1 MHVKIK
7 LHLVQRCLQITAV
20 LLISSAIPPER
31 DALRFATPLRA
42 QPVPPTLIPPPR
54 PETAP
59 LPARPTTPPL
69 PPDNNLLHPPTA
81 PTPGVETLPAT
92 APGIIT
98 VKQFRFVG
106 NTAFS
111 SKRLAQVLAGFT
123 NRPIAFAD
131 LFKARSAINEFYV
144 SHGYITSGALLP
156 SQTLRGG
163 VITIQV
169 VEGKLERIEVR
180 GVRRL
185 SRNYV
190 RSRLRLAAS
199 KALNQNRLL
208 EALQLLQLNPLIK
221 NISAKLSAGTSPNTS
236 VLEVQVTE
244 AKTFSTQA
252 IIDNNR
258 PPSVGSFER
267 GLQLN
272 QANLLGL
279 GDSLS
284 AGYTNTDGTNNLN
297 AFYTLPFNPRNGT
310 FSFYYGAT
318 WSHVI
323 VSPFNRLNINVN
335 YRYYEATLRQPLI
348 QTPTQEFALGL
359 TGSRRES
366 DSNFLG
372 TSEFASLISP
382 GADNR
387 GRTRISALR
396 FFQEW
401 TKRNK
406 SSVLAARS
414 QFSLGIGALD
424 ATIHRSA
431 PDSRFFSW
439 QGQGQWARLLAPDTL
454 LVVRGDIQLASRPL
468 VPLEQFGL
476 GGIETVRGYPQ
487 SYLLTDNAVLGSIEL
502 RLPIFRAPRG
512 GAVLQL
518 VPSFDIANGWNN
530 SASSSS
536 RQQSSNSSNTS
547 QTLASI
553 GAGLRLQLSN
563 NLSVR
568 FDWGHPLI
576 NNSFRKRTWQE
587 NGLYFSVQY
596 NPF

>member
-1 MHVKIK
+1 MQNKIQ
-7 LHLVQRCLQITAV
+7 LHLIQRWLQLAVV
-20 LLISSAIPPER
+20 LLVSSAQT
-31 DALRFATPLRA
+31 TPLRA
-42 QPVPPTLIPPPR
+42 QPVSPTLLPPPR
-54 PETAP
+54 PTIPQAPPAP
-59 LPARPTTPPL
+59 LPL
-69 PPDNNLLHPPTA
+69 PPQNNLLQPPT
-81 PTPGVETLPAT
+81 PSTPGSQSLPSRIQST
-92 APGIIT
+92 IT
-98 VKQFRFVG
+98 VKQFRFIG
-106 NTAFS
+106 NTVFS
-111 SKRLAQVLAGFT
+111 SRRLVKLLAPYT
-123 NRPIAFAD
+123 NKPITFAK
-131 LFKARSAINEFYV
+131 LLQARNAVAELYINN
-144 SHGYITSGALLP
+144 GYITSDALIP
-156 SQTLRGG
+156 ANQTFQQGI
-163 VITIQV
+163 ITIQV
-169 VEGKLERIEVR
+169 VEGRLERIEVR

-190 RSRLRLAAS
+190 LERLRLAAS
-199 KALNQNRLL
+199 KALNRNRLL

-221 NISAKLSAGTSPNTS
+221 NISASLSPGTSPNTS

-244 AKTFSTQA
+244 AKTFSAQA
-252 IIDNNR
+252 IIDNNH
-258 PPSVGSFER
+258 PPSIGSFER

-272 QANLLGL
+272 QANLLGF

-284 AGYTNTDGTNNLN
+284 AGYTNTDGSDNLN
-297 AFYTLPFNPRNGT
+297 ALYSVPFNPHNGT
-310 FSFYYGAT
+310 FSLYYGAT

-335 YRYYEATLRQPLI
+335 YRYYEATLRQPLF
-348 QTPTQEFALGL
+348 QSPSQEFALGL

-372 TSEFASLISP
+372 RPLYGQFISP

-401 TKRNK
+401 VKRN
-406 SSVLAARS
+406 SRSVLAARS
-414 QFSLGIGALD
+414 QFSLGVGALD

-439 QGQGQWARLLAPDTL
+439 QGQGQWARLLSPDTL
-454 LVVRGDIQLASRPL
+454 LVVRGDLQLASRPL

-476 GGIETVRGYPQ
+476 GGIETVRGFPE
-487 SYLLTDNAVLGSIEL
+487 SYLLTDNAVFGSIEL
-502 RLPIFRAPRG
+502 RLPIFRALRG

-530 SASSSS
+530 SASSSR
-536 RQQSSNSSNTS
+536 RQQSSNTSNTS

-553 GAGLRLQLSN
+553 GAGLRLQLGN